1 MPSLSF
7 INKCYNDILVD
18 NSIKLES
25 LNPRI
30 SVIIPIY
37 NAEKY
42 LHYSLRSVQNQKLND
57 IEIIIVDDNSK
68 DNSIKII
75 HKFMEKDKRI
85 RLIENKTNRK
95 ILYSKSIGALNSKGK
110 YIIELDQDDMFI
122 REDAFNIIYNES
134 EKYDLDILTFGYI
147 SGKNASK
154 LIRNINNFVKEKNII
169 MKQPDTKFSIF
180 KSINGLLWGNLIKAN
195 LYKKVIYYLW
205 PIIINY
211 KIIFGEDFLITFFI
225 SIHAEKFKKIK
236 MKILFNY
243 NNEKSIGKVYKGKS
257 EPLLSI
263 IFVGNIFYD
272 YHIDQN
278 PKDVQI
284 IINYIDFM
292 SIYLKQAKKLYHSFF
307 KYLFDKILSN
317 IYLPIKIKN
326 KLIKTFEISNE
337 FKSYEILNTS
347 SNLEESFSIQVI
359 LNKRNKISIEISI
372 IIVCSNFE
380 NACNVIKSINSQNFK
395 YFEIILIFDDYDEKI
410 YRLLRNYIKS
420 YQNIRIINNKEKK
433 GYLFKILQG
442 ANAAK
447 GKYFLFLNQYCFF
460 LQKDALNIIYR
471 EIEEDNA
478 DILEFNLY
486 KIFPNN
492 YTFLYKC
499 HHFLS
504 QFNLTQ
510 MKYNLLFDNVD
521 VYKELLI
528 NKLVKSNYFIYLIKK
543 YRLNAIKIAIDQYAN
558 DLFNFII
565 NENSYKFIKTNSTL
579 ANIYIN
585 EKYMDKIKFNDFSW
599 KNKQLLKETIFYINF
614 IFDFSK
620 NNFEAKELVLQEFFI
635 VLSSIFNKFTP
646 ISKSSLKLLHKFID
660 SEYISYK
667 NKNDLIFYYYSLIN

>member
-1 MPSLSF
+1 
-7 INKCYNDILVD
+7 
-18 NSIKLES
+18 
-25 LNPRI
+25 
-30 SVIIPIY
+30 
-37 NAEKY
+37 
-42 LHYSLRSVQNQKLND
+42 
-57 IEIIIVDDNSK
+57 
-68 DNSIKII
+68 
-75 HKFMEKDKRI
+75 
-85 RLIENKTNRK
+85 
-95 ILYSKSIGALNSKGK
+95 
-110 YIIELDQDDMFI
+110 
-122 REDAFNIIYNES
+122 
-134 EKYDLDILTFGYI
+134 
-147 SGKNASK
+147 
-154 LIRNINNFVKEKNII
+154 
-169 MKQPDTKFSIF
+169 
-180 KSINGLLWGNLIKAN
+180 
-195 LYKKVIYYLW
+195 
-205 PIIINY
+205 
-211 KIIFGEDFLITFFI
+211 
-225 SIHAEKFKKIK
+225 
-236 MKILFNY
+236 
-243 NNEKSIGKVYKGKS
+243 
-257 EPLLSI
+257 
-263 IFVGNIFYD
+263 
-272 YHIDQN
+272 
-278 PKDVQI
+278 
-284 IINYIDFM
+284 M
-292 SIYLKQAKKLYHSFF
+292 SIYLKQAKKLYHLFF

-317 IYLPIKIKN
+317 KYLPIKIKN

-380 NACNVIKSINSQNFK
+380 NACNVIKTINSQNFK
-395 YFEIILIFDDYDEKI
+395 NFEIILIFDDYDEKI

-433 GYLFKILQG
+433 GYLFAILQG

-471 EIEEDNA
+471 EIEKNNA

-492 YTFLYKC
+492 YMFLYKC

-504 QFNLTQ
+504 QFNL
-510 MKYNLLFDNVD
+510 
-521 VYKELLI
+521 LI
-528 NKLVKSNYFIYLIKK
+528 NKLIKSNYFIYLIKK

-614 IFDFSK
+614 IYDFSK
-620 NNFEAKELVLQEFFI
+620 NTFEAKELVLQEFFI
-635 VLSSIFNKFTP
+635 VLSLIFNKFTP
-646 ISKSSLKLLHKFID
+646 ISKSSLKLLHKFLD

-667 NKNDLIFYYYSLIN
+667 NKNVLIFYYYSLIN

>member
-1 MPSLSF
+1 M
-7 INKCYNDILVD
+7 
-18 NSIKLES
+18 
-25 LNPRI
+25 
-30 SVIIPIY
+30 
-37 NAEKY
+37 
-42 LHYSLRSVQNQKLND
+42 ND

-122 REDAFNIIYNES
+122 REDAFDIIYNES
-134 EKYDLDILTFGYI
+134 EKYDLDFLAFGYI

-154 LIRNINNFVKEKNII
+154 LIRHINNFVKEKNII

-225 SIHAEKFKKIK
+225 SIYAEKSKKIK
-236 MKILFNY
+236 KKIFFNY
-243 NNEKSIGKVYKGKS
+243 NNEKSIGKIYKGKS

-292 SIYLKQAKKLYHSFF
+292 SIYLKQAKKLYHLFF

-317 IYLPIKIKN
+317 KYLPIKIKN

-380 NACNVIKSINSQNFK
+380 NACNVIKTINSQNFK
-395 YFEIILIFDDYDEKI
+395 NFEIILIFDDYDEKI
-410 YRLLRNYIKS
+410 YRLLRN
-420 YQNIRIINNKEKK
+420 
-433 GYLFKILQG
+433 
-442 ANAAK
+442 
-447 GKYFLFLNQYCFF
+447 
-460 LQKDALNIIYR
+460 
-471 EIEEDNA
+471 
-478 DILEFNLY
+478 
-486 KIFPNN
+486 
-492 YTFLYKC
+492 
-499 HHFLS
+499 
-504 QFNLTQ
+504 
-510 MKYNLLFDNVD
+510 
-521 VYKELLI
+521 
-528 NKLVKSNYFIYLIKK
+528 
-543 YRLNAIKIAIDQYAN
+543 
-558 DLFNFII
+558 
-565 NENSYKFIKTNSTL
+565 
-579 ANIYIN
+579 
-585 EKYMDKIKFNDFSW
+585 
-599 KNKQLLKETIFYINF
+599 
-614 IFDFSK
+614 
-620 NNFEAKELVLQEFFI
+620 
-635 VLSSIFNKFTP
+635 
-646 ISKSSLKLLHKFID
+646 
-660 SEYISYK
+660 
-667 NKNDLIFYYYSLIN
+667 